1 MTASRFDFSG
11 SNFALERR
19 SSVIAPFYSL
29 ECFILFFSVVEVA
42 TSETTMSKAEKWI
55 REDHVAAQP

>member
-19 SSVIAPFYSL
+19 SSVIAPFGII
-29 ECFILFFSVVEVA
+29 FILSNILISFSQLWK
-42 TSETTMSKAEKWI
+42 SQRRKQ
-55 REDHVAAQP
+55 R